1 MVPNQKYTE
10 DKMSDFTS
18 YGPVSNLSFKPDIT
32 APGGNIWSTQNN
44 NGYTN
49 MSGTSM
55 ASPFI
60 AGSQA
65 LLKQALNNKNNPFY
79 AYYKQLKGTALTDF
93 LKTVEMNTA
102 QPINDINY
110 NNVIVSPRRQG
121 AGLVDVKAA
130 IDALEKN
137 PSTVVAENGY
147 PAVELKD
154 FTSTDKTF
162 KLTFTNR
169 TTHEPVSYTHLR
181 AHET

>member
-1 MVPNQKYTE
+1 LVPNQKYTE

-79 AYYKQLKGTALTDF
+79 AYYKQLKGTALT
-93 LKTVEMNTA
+93 
-102 QPINDINY
+102 
-110 NNVIVSPRRQG
+110 
-121 AGLVDVKAA
+121 
-130 IDALEKN
+130 
-137 PSTVVAENGY
+137 
-147 PAVELKD
+147 
-154 FTSTDKTF
+154 
-162 KLTFTNR
+162 
-169 TTHEPVSYTHLR
+169 
-181 AHET
+181 

>member
-1 MVPNQKYTE
+1 GNIWFEGKIGNWPIGCEVRHL
-10 DKMSDFTS
+10 
-18 YGPVSNLSFKPDIT
+18 VFKPDIT

-93 LKTVEMNTA
+93 LKTV
-102 QPINDINY
+102 
-110 NNVIVSPRRQG
+110 
-121 AGLVDVKAA
+121 
-130 IDALEKN
+130 
-137 PSTVVAENGY
+137 
-147 PAVELKD
+147 
-154 FTSTDKTF
+154 
-162 KLTFTNR
+162 
-169 TTHEPVSYTHLR
+169 
-181 AHET
+181 